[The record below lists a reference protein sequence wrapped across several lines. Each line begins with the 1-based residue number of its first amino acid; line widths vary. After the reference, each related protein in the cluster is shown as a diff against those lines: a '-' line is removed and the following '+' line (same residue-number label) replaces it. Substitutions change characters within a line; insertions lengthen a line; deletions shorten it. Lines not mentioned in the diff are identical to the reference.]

1 MIAGAAESDITVRVL
16 TAAGGGG
23 VRAVLDVAAVEDVLH
38 LDVGAALYK
47 LPQRRARHSAQHHG
61 KSWGC
66 STHAHHKNT
75 PAAAAEVNIVQ
86 SFREFSQMTQT
97 FIREVSTAG
106 ETHPL
111 HVS

>member
-38 LDVGAALYK
+38 LDVGAVLYK

-61 KSWGC
+61 
-66 STHAHHKNT
+66 
-75 PAAAAEVNIVQ
+75 
-86 SFREFSQMTQT
+86 
-97 FIREVSTAG
+97 
-106 ETHPL
+106 
-111 HVS
+111 